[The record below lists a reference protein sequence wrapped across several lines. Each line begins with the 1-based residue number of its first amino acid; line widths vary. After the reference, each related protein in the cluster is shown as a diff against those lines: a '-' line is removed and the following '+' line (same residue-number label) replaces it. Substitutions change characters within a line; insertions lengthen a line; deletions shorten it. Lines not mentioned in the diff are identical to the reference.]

1 MNQFMIDYNKIINEM
16 KEFIKNYESIFVID
30 ELEKWI
36 FTKYGDFYFSKE
48 IFDSIDILDKK
59 IKEEKQYLKLIADR
73 LSIYI
78 DKERRY
84 YRSHILIN
92 MVVIYMTKNRY
103 ETLKEF
109 KKSFK

>member
-30 ELEKWI
+30 ELENRSLQNMETSI
-36 FTKYGDFYFSKE
+36 FQRDIYSD
-48 IFDSIDILDKK
+48 IDILDKK

-78 DKERRY
+78 DK
-84 YRSHILIN
+84 
-92 MVVIYMTKNRY
+92 K
-103 ETLKEF
+103 KEDII
-109 KKSFK
+109 KVSYTDKYGYPYI